1 VCLYLWVRAL
11 AWQPPALGAEA
22 RERARR
28 AVLAGVNYAR
38 DGGGAALRG
47 CVRDAHCLHGLLAS
61 RFGCARAHPLL

>member
-1 VCLYLWVRAL
+1 
-11 AWQPPALGAEA
+11 
-22 RERARR
+22 
-28 AVLAGVNYAR
+28 VLAGVNYAR